1 MTSYHNYWKPLLNI
15 YLFIQVFYLCTT
27 QSFQIPVRASSFVP
41 RTSRTSIFFWNTN
54 PPPVPPP
61 QLPITELPSDF
72 PDAVSRAVQ
81 CAVEGMSAKKRCR
94 IEFDTSVADQTY
106 SSLHHSLPFIKLFT
120 KMIMDKLDLS
130 IYPPKDGA
138 EGGSSLDKAVRIFL
152 PDMGAAAM
160 VRSDWKLGTG
170 DDDLP
175 LNIITSN
182 ILNDVVDERDKCVII
197 ACPLYSEAD
206 AVKRILADCDD
217 RNLPCILIN
226 PKLVNPDQGYGVRKS
241 IVLSTLVSHLSH
253 RSETSAE

>member
-54 PPPVPPP
+54 PPPAPP

-120 KMIMDKLDLS
+120 KKIMDKLDLS
-130 IYPPKDGA
+130 IYPPKEGA